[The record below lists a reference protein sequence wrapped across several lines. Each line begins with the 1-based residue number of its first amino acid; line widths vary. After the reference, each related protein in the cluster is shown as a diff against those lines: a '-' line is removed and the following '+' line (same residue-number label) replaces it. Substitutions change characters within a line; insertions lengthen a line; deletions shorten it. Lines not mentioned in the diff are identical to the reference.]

1 MSLAE
6 FPPKKLITVEGT
18 TEQRISTIL
27 QNI

>member
-1 MSLAE
+1 MSLGRFA
-6 FPPKKLITVEGT
+6 PKKLITVEGT